1 MSYNESSSEV
11 AEDFRQSLE
20 ELSGNLRVEINNL
33 TIIARENYEHAQ
45 AIADAIQDH
54 IKKVS
59 CPEQCRTAGDASAL
73 P

>member
-1 MSYNESSSEV
+1 MSYESSAEV

-45 AIADAIQDH
+45 AIADVIQDH
-54 IKKVS
+54 IRKVS
-59 CPEQCRTAGDASAL
+59 R
-73 P
+73 